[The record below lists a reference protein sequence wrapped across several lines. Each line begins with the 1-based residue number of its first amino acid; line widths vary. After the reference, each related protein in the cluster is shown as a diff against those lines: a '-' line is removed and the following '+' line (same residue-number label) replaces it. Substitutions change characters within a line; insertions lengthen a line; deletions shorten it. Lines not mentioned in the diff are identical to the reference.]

1 MNESHYTEKICKVN
15 ANSENARCFICVY
28 GMHNRC
34 FPELQIYGIIKFNIF
49 FTDKMKQKDRKH
61 ENKRLWEIFL
71 GKSCLFA
78 GNISFS
84 GRSKRL

>member
-15 ANSENARCFICVY
+15 AKSENARCFICVY
-28 GMHNRC
+28 GMHNSC
-34 FPELQIYGIIKFNIF
+34 FHESKNYGIIKSNIF
-49 FTDKMKQKDRKH
+49 FTDKKTETMKI
-61 ENKRLWEIFL
+61 KRLWEIFL
-71 GKSCLFA
+71 GKSSLFA